1 MTLKE
6 LIREHR
12 TYDIELIVW
21 NDKRNH
27 VICNPFGLP
36 HFDYY
41 TGYGEL
47 TYGGLLTLTEDKILI
62 DGGLYIDI
70 NQEIDYKS
78 IDYYT
83 LNQEEY
89 LDWADCTD
97 MPLEEVPEQALVIA
111 VDPDCV
117 RAINE

>member
-6 LIREHR
+6 LIKDHR
-12 TYDIELIVW
+12 TDNIKLIVW
-21 NDKRNH
+21 NNKHNH

-47 TYGGLLTLTEDKILI
+47 TTGIMLTLTEDRII
-62 DGGLYIDI
+62 VEGGLYIDL
-70 NQEIDYKS
+70 NQEIDYSS
-78 IDYYT
+78 INYYT

-89 LDWADCTD
+89 LDWDDCAD
-97 MPLEEVPEQALVIA
+97 MPLEEVPEQTLVIA
-111 VDPDCV
+111 IDPDCV